1 MGGFPKDPKNGL
13 GYTLVLSSDQDS
25 STPYQMFIQ
34 STSGWLLPA
43 NEQKGSMPVEYWN
56 KFQLS

>member
-56 KFQLS
+56 KF